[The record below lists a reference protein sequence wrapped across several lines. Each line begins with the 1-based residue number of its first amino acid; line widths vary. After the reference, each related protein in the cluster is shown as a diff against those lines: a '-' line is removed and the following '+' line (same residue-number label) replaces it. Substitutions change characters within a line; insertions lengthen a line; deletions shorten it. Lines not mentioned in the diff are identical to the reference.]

1 MSKMI
6 NTLKIYI
13 VIEDMSIT
21 LLGKWSIVLF
31 VTDVNFFKVRNPQR
45 KLPSIFKATRDLF
58 M

>member
-1 MSKMI
+1 MI
-6 NTLKIYI
+6 NTLEIYI

-21 LLGKWSIVLF
+21 LLEKWSIVLF

-45 KLPSIFKATRDLF
+45 KLPSIFKTTRDLF